1 LSPNVICQNKQD
13 TYNPKAVELNK
24 EAVKFMN
31 AQHFDSAM
39 LYLDR
44 AIEID
49 TTYYVAYGNKCS
61 LYCSMKDYE
70 NAVTQI
76 QKEVTVKPDLAEA
89 WTYGDMLSDKLGDT
103 ATAMAYYKRSVEL
116 FDERI
121 TNPSKQEFLEANQ
134 RNRAISLI
142 LMGQDEQGRNELKRQ
157 KKAHPDDKSLDDLL
171 KLDKRKYLN
180 EIFDDQ

>member
-1 LSPNVICQNKQD
+1 VIVYSAADIDSFAPVQS
-13 TYNPKAVELNK
+13 LNK
-24 EAVKFMN
+24 
-31 AQHFDSAM
+31 
-39 LYLDR
+39 

-49 TTYYVAYGNKCS
+49 TTYYVVYVNKCS
-61 LYCSMKDYE
+61 LYCSMKDYK
-70 NAVTQI
+70 NALTQI
-76 QKEVTVKPDLAEA
+76 QKEITVKPDLAEA
-89 WTYGDMLSDKLGDT
+89 WTFGGILSDKLGDT

-121 TNPSKQEFLEANQ
+121 TDPSKHEFLDANQ
-134 RNRAISLI
+134 RNRAVSLI

-157 KKAHPDDKSLDDLL
+157 KEVHPDDKSLDDLI